1 MPSGFGQVQNDL
13 ALRPSVDDDRMG
25 RDANI
30 RVRDVINEPNRQTYF
45 EEALT
50 DGRVQLAGD
59 SRNERIYYVAAEHSG
74 RYSNPEEKV
83 VAELWAEL
91 IYRYEY
97 PPERIRFEVK
107 VPGRV
112 PNQIADLV
120 VYEDDDQKAPY
131 FVFEC
136 KRADLSD
143 AAFDQAIEQ
152 ACGYRASLGA
162 KYCGAVAGLTR
173 RLLRFDNFPPG
184 ERDRNHLTDIPTR
197 YGRPPLWRFLKNT
210 SGRELTTVSRE
221 ELRAAIRKSHQ
232 TLWEGGKRS
241 PIAAFGEF
249 CKVVFIKH
257 RDEKDLDRQDGEHYN
272 FQRRDGETVAE
283 LASRINRLYEDEKRK
298 EPDVFTE
305 SINIDPP
312 ILAQCVGHLEGI
324 SLDSTELDTKGVA
337 FEEFMGG
344 FFKGDFGQYFTPRE
358 LIAFAVEM
366 LEPSRND
373 LVLDPACGSGGFL
386 LHALDYVRREAD
398 QQQSPGTAAHFQYW
412 HDFAQNKLVGIE
424 INDEL
429 ARVAKMN
436 MIVHDD
442 GHTNIVGHDAL
453 DFMDNLAGK
462 HTGLASEKFDL
473 VLTNPPFGST
483 IRRVE
488 KGDGYLEQ
496 FDLRRYIG
504 KNYPSSR
511 TPASIKTEILFLE
524 RVHSFLKPGT
534 GRAAIVLPDGI
545 LTNSSLQ
552 GVRDWLL
559 DHFQLLAV
567 VSLPQFAFSH
577 YDAGVKASIVFLRR
591 LAEDESVSDD
601 RAVFMA
607 LADNIGYDATGRKTF
622 AITVEREEAGKEKV
636 ERHSCDLFDY
646 LVYFEPVTASSGEVA
661 WSERR
666 REIIPGTS
674 LVAQWKEFQ
683 RDPIPFFAYALL
695 ISESQ

>member
-1 MPSGFGQVQNDL
+1 M
-13 ALRPSVDDDRMG
+13 A
-25 RDANI
+25 
-30 RVRDVINEPNRQTYF
+30 NEPNRQTYL
-45 EEALT
+45 EVALA
-50 DGRVQLAGD
+50 DGRVQFAGEG
-59 SRNERIYYVAAEHSG
+59 RNERVYYVAAEHTG

-97 PPERIRFEVK
+97 PQERIGFEVK

-120 VYEDDDQKAPY
+120 VYEDEDHKSPY

-136 KRADLSD
+136 KRGDLSD

-197 YGRPPLWRFLKNT
+197 YGRPTLWRFLKNI
-210 SGRELTTVSRE
+210 SERDLNTVSRE
-221 ELRAAIRKSHQ
+221 ELRAAIRKCHQ
-232 TLWEGGKRS
+232 TLWEGGRRS

-249 CKVVFIKH
+249 CKLVFIKH

-283 LASRINRLYEDEKRK
+283 LAGRINRLYEDEKRK

-312 ILAQCVGHLEGI
+312 ILAQCVEHLEGI
-324 SLDSTELDTKGVA
+324 SLDNTELDTKGVA

-358 LIAFAVEM
+358 LIAFAVGM
-366 LEPSRND
+366 LEPNRND

-398 QQQSPGTAAHFQYW
+398 ERQTPGSADHFQYW

-453 DFMDNLAGK
+453 DFMENLTGK
-462 HTGLASEKFDL
+462 HAGLAPRKFDL
-473 VLTNPPFGST
+473 VLTNPPFGSM

-496 FDLRRYIG
+496 FDLRRYVG
-504 KNYPSSR
+504 KNYPSAR

-545 LTNSSLQ
+545 LTHSSLQ
-552 GVRDWLL
+552 GVRDWIL

-591 LAEDESVSDD
+591 LGDGESVADD
-601 RAVFMA
+601 KAVFMA
-607 LADNIGYDATGRKTF
+607 LADNIGYDAAGRPTF
-622 AITVEREEAGKEKV
+622 AITVEREEPGKEKV

-646 LVYFEPVTASSGEVA
+646 CVHLEPVAASSGEVD
-661 WSERR
+661 WSVRR
-666 REIIPGTS
+666 REIIPDTG
-674 LVAQWKEFQ
+674 LLAQWKAFQ
-683 RDPIPFFAYALL
+683 KDSTPFFA
-695 ISESQ
+695 